1 MGNIPKVT
9 AFLINMRAKHI
20 VIIVLCL
27 IFLVPTFGQVL
38 HKNNGE
44 SKSIGTVS
52 DGKLVNGYK
61 VPFKGENF
69 KYFSA
74 FDYFILGRC
83 YVHSD
88 VYKIIIESYKSLEN
102 KYPDYTYKIME
113 CSKRKG
119 GRPFPHKTHQNGT
132 SIDFMTP
139 LKKDN
144 KTVRFFDK
152 IGMWRY
158 LMKFDS
164 NGNARINKKIVIDFD
179 KTANHI
185 LALEKAARKNGYR
198 IKKVILE
205 TNLKDEIYKS
215 KYGEEL
221 KNSNIYFVKSL
232 PKMINELHDDHYHID
247 FEKI

>member
-1 MGNIPKVT
+1 MKI
-9 AFLINMRAKHI
+9 KHI
-20 VIIVLCL
+20 IIVALSLL
-27 IFLVPTFGQVL
+27 ILIPTFGQVF

-52 DGKLVNGYK
+52 NGKLINGYK
-61 VPFKGENF
+61 IPYKGDNF

-74 FDYFILGRC
+74 FDYFVLGRC
-83 YVHSD
+83 YMHSD
-88 VYKIIIESYKSLEN
+88 IYQIVIDSYKDLN
-102 KYPDYTYKIME
+102 KIYPDYTFKIME
-113 CSKRKG
+113 CSKRRG

-139 LKKDN
+139 LKKGN
-144 KTVRFFDK
+144 KIVRLYDK

-164 NGNARINKKIVIDFD
+164 NGKARINKNIEIDFD
-179 KTANHI
+179 KTAKHI
-185 LALEKAARKNGYR
+185 LILDKTARANGYR

-205 TNLKDEIYKS
+205 TNLKDEIYNS
-215 KYGEEL
+215 KFGKEL
-221 KNSNIYFVKSL
+221 KNSNIYFVRSL
-232 PKMINELHDDHYHID
+232 PKIINELHDDHYHID

>member
-1 MGNIPKVT
+1 MKI
-9 AFLINMRAKHI
+9 KHI
-20 VIIVLCL
+20 IIVVLSLL
-27 IFLVPTFGQVL
+27 ILIPTFGQIF
-38 HKNNGE
+38 HKNKGV

-52 DGKLVNGYK
+52 NGKLINGYK
-61 VPFKGENF
+61 IQYKGDNF

-74 FDYFILGRC
+74 FDYFVLGRC

-88 VYKIIIESYKSLEN
+88 IYRIVIDSYKDLD
-102 KYPDYTYKIME
+102 KVYPDYTFKIME
-113 CSKRKG
+113 CSKKKG

-139 LKKDN
+139 LKKEN
-144 KTVRFFDK
+144 KPVRFYDK

-158 LMKFDS
+158 LMEFDS
-164 NGNARINKKIVIDFD
+164 IGKARINKDIDIDFD
-179 KTANHI
+179 KIAKHI
-185 LALEKAARKNGYR
+185 LTLEKNARHNGYR

-205 TNLKDEIYKS
+205 TNLKDEIYNS
-215 KYGEEL
+215 KYGVEL

-232 PKMINELHDDHYHID
+232 PKSIDKLHDDHYHID

>member
-1 MGNIPKVT
+1 
-9 AFLINMRAKHI
+9 MRIKYI
-20 VIIVLCL
+20 IIVVLSLL
-27 IFLVPTFGQVL
+27 ILIPTFGQVFY
-38 HKNNGE
+38 KNKGE

-52 DGKLVNGYK
+52 NGQLINGYK
-61 VPFKGENF
+61 IPLKGDNF
-69 KYFSA
+69 KYFST
-74 FDYFILGRC
+74 FDYFVLGRC

-88 VYKIIIESYKSLEN
+88 IYRIVIDSYKDLN
-102 KYPDYTYKIME
+102 KVYPDYTFKIME

-139 LKKDN
+139 LKKEN
-144 KTVRFFDK
+144 KTIRFYDK

-158 LMKFDS
+158 LMEFDA
-164 NGNARINKKIVIDFD
+164 NGKARINKDIEIDFD
-179 KTANHI
+179 KIAKHI
-185 LALEKAARKNGYR
+185 LTIEKTARHNGYK

-205 TNLKDEIYKS
+205 TNLKDEIYNS

-221 KNSNIYFVKSL
+221 KKSNIYFVKSL
-232 PKMINELHDDHYHID
+232 PKSIDKLHDDHYHID